1 MLVKA
6 STQAD
11 YLLNPH
17 YTELSLFLS
26 VYDGLVEPAL
36 TGWTFKAYRQTP
48 GVLVK
53 GSPFNGKTP
62 AKTRSFDTA
71 TEALH
76 SLKLGVECSKGTILD
91 VTKGLFLPGRSI
103 HRSKLG
109 VTANHLPQVYGSYP
123 TQGMPGRV
131 CVALSGD
138 YDFASR
144 TFFGMVEFA
153 DLGALWKEQ

>member
-6 STQAD
+6 SISSD

-17 YTELSLFLS
+17 YSELSMFLS
-26 VYDGLVEPAL
+26 VYDGLVVPAG
-36 TGWTFKAYRQTP
+36 TGWTFKTYAQVP

-53 GSPFNGKTP
+53 DAPYQGKTP
-62 AKTRSFDTA
+62 AKTRSFDNA

-76 SLKLGVECSKGTILD
+76 SLGLGVECSKGAILD
-91 VTKGLFLPGRSI
+91 VSQGLYLPMRSI

-109 VTANHLPQVYGSYP
+109 VTADHVPQVYGNYP
-123 TQGMPGRV
+123 INGMPGRV

-138 YDFASR
+138 YDFKTR

-153 DLGALWKEQ
+153 DVGTLWSA

>member
-6 STQAD
+6 DIRSD
-11 YLLNPH
+11 YLLNPL
-17 YTELSLFLS
+17 YSELSLFLS
-26 VYDGLVEPAL
+26 LYDGLVEPSP
-36 TGWTFKAYRQTP
+36 TGWTLKAYAGVP

-53 GSPFNGKTP
+53 GSPFAGKTP

-76 SLKLGVECSKGTILD
+76 SLKLGVDVAKGVILD
-91 VTKGLFLPGRSI
+91 VSKGLFLPGRTI
-103 HRSKLG
+103 HRSRLG
-109 VTANHLPQVYGSYP
+109 VTADHVPQLYGSYP
-123 TQGMPGRV
+123 LPGMPGRV

-138 YDFASR
+138 YDFARR

-153 DLGALWKEQ
+153 EVGTLWSE